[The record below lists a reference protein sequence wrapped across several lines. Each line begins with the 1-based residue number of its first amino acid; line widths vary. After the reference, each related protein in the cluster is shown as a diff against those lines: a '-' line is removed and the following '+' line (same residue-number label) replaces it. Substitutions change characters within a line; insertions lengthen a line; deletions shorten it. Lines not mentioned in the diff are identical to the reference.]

1 MMLCPAVMFRR
12 TCHLREASPT
22 AIAAG
27 IILVPC
33 WCHLDAGFML
43 MPNNSTH
50 PCNIITVIGTICSM
64 RQGLHNGPVSVCLSV
79 PTYAHSSKP
88 AGAGLCMCVCVRVCL
103 CIKTACE
110 KDSNRNTGRS
120 DRFQTK
126 FIHIDLQKRGLSAT
140 LASSALSAH
149 ANVWLSKSQS
159 VEFIAILL
167 KGGPWLNEVKL
178 RVRAPAIWLCCM
190 HDVPCTVLLEGK
202 MSFATYMIELC

>member
-1 MMLCPAVMFRR
+1 
-12 TCHLREASPT
+12 
-22 AIAAG
+22 
-27 IILVPC
+27 
-33 WCHLDAGFML
+33 ML

-88 AGAGLCMCVCVRVCL
+88 AGAGLCLCVCACVRAFVRVRACVCVCVCACVCL

-110 KDSNRNTGRS
+110 KDSDRNTGRS

-140 LASSALSAH
+140 LAYSALSAH
-149 ANVWLSKSQS
+149 ANV
-159 VEFIAILL
+159 
-167 KGGPWLNEVKL
+167 
-178 RVRAPAIWLCCM
+178 
-190 HDVPCTVLLEGK
+190 
-202 MSFATYMIELC
+202 